1 MHALEMHL
9 LFVDLGKVGTELRVD
24 LESSCSSLGRIVR
37 IPCRVV
43 LCCVVE
49 RWAWS
54 GRAADQWS
62 AMEV

>member
-37 IPCRVV
+37 IPCCAV
-43 LCCVVE
+43 LCCVVLWRE
-49 RWAWS
+49 GRGVGELQTS
-54 GRAADQWS
+54 GGQ
-62 AMEV
+62 